1 MATNN
6 DQKNLNAYRLHL
18 VLLNV
23 ANEAARFKMT
33 EIIQTRNPSVKEFL
47 IEKYNANRRNT
58 PDYLK
63 GFIQTLNEKYRGIT
77 TSFPNH
83 LKDFDISACST
94 LSRSFLQFPDD
105 VEREIKQRDPNNRN
119 CVKDFL
125 AANFDPNIQNQ
136 KDSLYGFVQSL
147 RNNYDDPILFPN
159 DLTNLTVFDSSVCYA
174 ISKYLLDK
182 RNYFDD
188 LKDIRNKWYGHLN
201 RLEIEDANY
210 DVVMNRLKQ
219 IINDFTQNAPD
230 YQKELHDKIKQIESF
245 RKNQEYYLSKPFN
258 FKI

>member
-23 ANEAARFKMT
+23 ANEAAQFKMT
-33 EIIQTRNPSVKEFL
+33 EIIQTRNQSVQEFL
-47 IEKYNANRRNT
+47 IEKYNANTNRT
-58 PDYLK
+58 PFYLK
-63 GFIQTLNEKYRGIT
+63 GFIETLNNKYGINNT
-77 TSFPNH
+77 SSFPNH

-125 AANFDPNIQNQ
+125 AANFDPNMQNQ

-147 RNNYDDPILFPN
+147 RINYDDPMILP
-159 DLTNLTVFDSSVCYA
+159 
-174 ISKYLLDK
+174 I
-182 RNYFDD
+182 
-188 LKDIRNKWYGHLN
+188 
-201 RLEIEDANY
+201 
-210 DVVMNRLKQ
+210 
-219 IINDFTQNAPD
+219 
-230 YQKELHDKIKQIESF
+230 
-245 RKNQEYYLSKPFN
+245 
-258 FKI
+258 